1 MKKLVS
7 VVAMLMLVVGLCA
20 CGSNEEQS
28 GAQEAS
34 SGQDVLNEET
44 LEAEEVGEVET
55 NTVETESTETTD
67 GEVVENGATQQE
79 VTTNTQLGLY
89 NMFYAIAEF
98 NLPEDFSGIDWPYV
112 DAAEVD
118 YTYMFGDEETEEFY
132 GYICFEMPNFTIE
145 SASEKW
151 HGMTDA
157 VVEEIDHAVF
167 DYHLFGEDETHYYEA
182 YIISE
187 KHPETGR
194 DVWHGVTMEV
204 DVTTGHKEKVVQDYH
219 AIIDS
224 MSIRYCTEDEC
235 LEVIYGE

>member
-7 VVAMLMLVVGLCA
+7 VVAMLTCAVWLCA
-20 CGSNEEQS
+20 CGSSEEQS

-34 SGQDVLNEET
+34 SEQNAASVET
-44 LEAEEVGEVET
+44 VEADMTETVADTTEAEMTEA
-55 NTVETESTETTD
+55 VETE
-67 GEVVENGATQQE
+67 VVEAE
-79 VTTNTQLGLY
+79 VAKNTQLGLY

-98 NLPEDFSGIDWPYV
+98 NVPEDFAGIDWPYV

-132 GYICFEMPNFTIE
+132 GYICFEIPNFTVENAGERLDSWYGI
-145 SASEKW
+145 
-151 HGMTDA
+151 TDA
-157 VVEEIDHAVF
+157 VLEEIDHEVF
-167 DYHLFGEDETHYYEA
+167 DYHLYGEDETHYYEA
-182 YIISE
+182 YVISE

-194 DVWHGVTMEV
+194 DVWHGVTMDV
-204 DVTTGHKEKVVQDYH
+204 DMTMGNKEKVVQDYH